1 MAMRDTQAVG
11 ARSRPPTGNTGKFD
25 PGKFDPGK
33 FDPGKFDRGVSGA
46 PDVNDLYRRVIVRN
60 NRLERLIEL
69 RAPEIILRNEKRML
83 QEAVDALFNLGEI
96 VELIAHMASRSSPVP
111 PTRSIR
117 REMLGRLDA
126 GSKSISPEPRPGWAS
141 ARAG

>member
-83 QEAVDALFNLGEI
+83 REAVGDLFEI
-96 VELIAHMASRSSPVP
+96 DELEEFIAHIGIKIF
-111 PTRSIR
+111 TDYFNHI
-117 REMLGRLDA
+117 A
-126 GSKSISPEPRPGWAS
+126 GTEFDFLPMDPA
-141 ARAG
+141 AAAHAA